1 VTHAEAIGTT
11 SDNIQGEKVAII
23 RSRAVVAA
31 LQISLDGY
39 IQGANGE
46 VDWVDSWNDA
56 LDLIPDVDAAVI
68 GGGTYPGYEQLWGS
82 IASDPRSAKMLG
94 REATE
99 GEIEYAQW
107 TQRTPH
113 YVLSTTLDKANWESA
128 RLIRNVSELRSLKD
142 QPGGAIYVIG
152 GAALVS
158 ALMNEDLIDELR
170 LIVHPIILGGGKA
183 PFAGVS
189 NRQQLDL
196 VQSQAGR
203 SGRVVLTYQV

>member
-1 VTHAEAIGTT
+1 MI
-11 SDNIQGEKVAII
+11 
-23 RSRAVVAA
+23 AA
-31 LQISLDGY
+31 LQMSLDGY
-39 IQGANGE
+39 VQGANGE
-46 VDWVDSWNDA
+46 VDWVQAWNDA

-82 IASDPRSAKMLG
+82 IAADPQSGTAMLG

-99 GEIEYAQW
+99 GEVEYARW

-113 YVLSTTLDKANWESA
+113 YVLSTTLDTVNWETA
-128 RLIRNVSELRSLKD
+128 RLMRDVSELRSLKE

-158 ALMNEDLIDELR
+158 SLMNEGLIDEFR

-183 PFAGVS
+183 LFAGVRD
-189 NRQQLDL
+189 RQALEL
-196 VQSQAGR
+196 VQSHAGR
-203 SGRVVLTYQV
+203 SGRVVLTYRI